1 MVRLLLILP
10 IMNLS
15 QINDEQGIAL
25 IGAYLRKN
33 GYSVELQV
41 VKSIE
46 DIDKINLKKYA
57 IVGITLYHE
66 NIPYVYK
73 MCEFIKK
80 KEKNILVCL
89 GGYSAT
95 YYYEEILND
104 CSYIDFIIKG
114 EGEETFLEVCNK
126 LSQNQNIFDIQ
137 GLAYAK
143 DGEIISNP
151 DRLCINNLEDIP
163 FAAKDIFEK
172 IAKKSPE
179 YLCG

>member
-80 KEKNILVCL
+80 KEKNIW
-89 GGYSAT
+89 
-95 YYYEEILND
+95 D
-104 CSYIDFIIKG
+104 
-114 EGEETFLEVCNK
+114 
-126 LSQNQNIFDIQ
+126 
-137 GLAYAK
+137 
-143 DGEIISNP
+143 
-151 DRLCINNLEDIP
+151 
-163 FAAKDIFEK
+163 
-172 IAKKSPE
+172 
-179 YLCG
+179 